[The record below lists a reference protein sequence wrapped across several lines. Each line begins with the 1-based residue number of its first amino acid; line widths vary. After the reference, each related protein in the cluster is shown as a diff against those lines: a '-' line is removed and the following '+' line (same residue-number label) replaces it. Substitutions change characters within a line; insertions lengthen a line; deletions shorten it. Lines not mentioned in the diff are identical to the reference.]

1 MNRLY
6 IFLILAL
13 SFLAAR
19 GQSTNV
25 PAGVHATLAGTNFIE
40 SPFLMLPAPPKFTV
54 TLYTVKGNVARV
66 WKHCFAACLMT
77 DFSGS
82 DFTLIIDGE
91 KIYTQNGTV
100 SVEAEPIK

>member
-6 IFLILAL
+6 ILLIFAL
-13 SFLAAR
+13 SFLAAC

-25 PAGVHATLAGTNFIE
+25 PAGVHATLTGANFIE
-40 SPFLMLPAPPKFTV
+40 CPFLTLPSPPKFTV

-66 WKHCFAACLMT
+66 WKHCFAVCLMT

-82 DFTLIIDGE
+82 HFTLIIDGE

-100 SVEAEPIK
+100 SVEAELIK